1 MRALKFTVLSFLV
14 LIVIGCRSSV
24 SESLWDQINTLEDE
38 KQQLARETATL
49 KTENRQLN
57 SQIKTLSG
65 FDSGEREN
73 VLPTI
78 EKITLTKRTG
88 FVDKNKD
95 GKKEKLAVYIK
106 PYDGAGDVIKSAG
119 SVSVQLWDLEEKPAK
134 SMIGQWDISPEE
146 LSQMWMSAF
155 MTGYYR
161 ILLDV
166 GQPEP
171 EEGKG
176 YTIEVTFTEYISG
189 KVFKQQ
195 VVRGPL

>member
-1 MRALKFTVLSFLV
+1 MRALKFTVLTFLA
-14 LIVIGCRSSV
+14 ITASGCRSSV

-38 KQQLARETATL
+38 KQQLSREAETL
-49 KTENRQLN
+49 KSENLQLN
-57 SQIKTLSG
+57 SQVKTLSG
-65 FDSGEREN
+65 FDASERQN

-88 FVDKNKD
+88 FVDRDKD

-106 PYDGAGDVIKSAG
+106 PYDKKFDVIKSAA
-119 SVSVQLWDLEEKPAK
+119 SVSVHLWDLEAEPAK

-146 LSQMWMSAF
+146 LSEMWMGAF

-161 ILLDV
+161 VLLDV
-166 GQPEP
+166 DMAKL

-176 YTIEVTFTEYISG
+176 YTIKVTFTEYITG

-195 VVRGPL
+195 MVRNP

>member
-14 LIVIGCRSSV
+14 FAVIGCQSSM
-24 SESLWDQINTLEDE
+24 SESLWDQINTLEGE
-38 KQQLARETATL
+38 KQQLSREAETL
-49 KTENRQLN
+49 KAENLQLN
-57 SQIKTLSG
+57 SQVKTLSG
-65 FDSGEREN
+65 FDSSEREN

-88 FVDKNKD
+88 FVDRDKD

-106 PYDGAGDVIKSAG
+106 PYDRNFDIIKSAG
-119 SVSVQLWDLEEKPAK
+119 SVNVQLWDLEEEPAK

-146 LSQMWMSAF
+146 FSRMWMGAF

-161 ILLDV
+161 VLSDV
-166 GQPEP
+166 DTSKLQ
-171 EEGKG
+171 EGRG
-176 YTIEVTFTEYISG
+176 YTIKVTFTEYITG

-195 VVRGPL
+195 LVRKP